1 MTARHTCTGWYLT
14 RLSRL
19 ARSVYIVYDCP
30 PLHQFTRGCL
40 LRRLLRRRRLFLVVF
55 RFAFRFVPFRDPV
68 FVRFI
73 LSVAR
78 SSSHVSGSSS
88 GFPPRASIRVS
99 HVARHREGSNPCSP
113 RYSSS
118 CTRLHVWRFKRYPST
133 AAQRLALLYD
143 LHGARGV
150 GIAMIRL
157 NRVMSDWAY
166 SVTASAGA
174 HRPARRLPIQT
185 LQRLW

>member
-1 MTARHTCTGWYLT
+1 MTAPHYTNLPAGA
-14 RLSRL
+14 L
-19 ARSVYIVYDCP
+19 AV
-30 PLHQFTRGCL
+30 FFGGGAF
-40 LRRLLRRRRLFLVVF
+40 FLVVF

-73 LSVAR
+73 LSDAR

-88 GFPPRASIRVS
+88 GFPPRASIHAS

-133 AAQRLALLYD
+133 ARSNGSLFFIMTCT
-143 LHGARGV
+143 GAR
-150 GIAMIRL
+150 RE
-157 NRVMSDWAY
+157 WA
-166 SVTASAGA
+166 
-174 HRPARRLPIQT
+174 
-185 LQRLW
+185 LQ

>member
-1 MTARHTCTGWYLT
+1 MTAPHYTNLPAG
-14 RLSRL
+14 
-19 ARSVYIVYDCP
+19 AFFAV
-30 PLHQFTRGCL
+30 FFGGGAF
-40 LRRLLRRRRLFLVVF
+40 FLVVF

-88 GFPPRASIRVS
+88 GFPPRASIHAS

-118 CTRLHVWRFKRYPST
+118 CTRLHVWRFKRYSST
-133 AAQRLALLYD
+133 ARSNGSLFFIRS
-143 LHGARGV
+143 ARRTPGV

-174 HRPARRLPIQT
+174 PSRPARPIS
-185 LQRLW
+185 